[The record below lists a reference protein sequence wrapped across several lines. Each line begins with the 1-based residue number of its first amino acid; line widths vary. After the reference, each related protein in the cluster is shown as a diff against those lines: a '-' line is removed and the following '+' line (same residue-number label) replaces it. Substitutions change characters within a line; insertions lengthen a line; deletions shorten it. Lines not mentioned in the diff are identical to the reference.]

1 MHCTSPFPFRML
13 SSCRSQILTRL
24 FHTHS
29 GMVIDQA
36 RKGGFRFRTI
46 DEIAEHHVTEKG
58 EEPRPPARRETE
70 SDLDKKTSEEF
81 VEAV

>member
-1 MHCTSPFPFRML
+1 MGCSVLT
-13 SSCRSQILTRL
+13 SCRRFCSY
-24 FHTHS
+24 S
-29 GMVIDQA
+29 GMTISQA
-36 RKGGFRFRTI
+36 RSGGFRFRTI

-70 SDLDKKTSEEF
+70 SDLDKKTSEDF